1 MNAPEFRQEF
11 PMSASNVSGFM
22 NIQIPSGN
30 SQMAAIG
37 RGADRDGDNETT
49 GSVKTF
55 A

>member
-1 MNAPEFRQEF
+1 
-11 PMSASNVSGFM
+11 MSASNVSGFM